1 MNNHTLTI
9 VPKPK
14 SFEKD
19 SLDLLHTTQ
28 SELDA
33 LKLRVDEARINPI
46 TDRELETAI
55 ALTGLKVI
63 KFEQR
68 LEMYIYHHGQTQ
80 DYLNMQNALDE
91 FKLENDEL
99 MEEFDEW
106 YKDAK
111 V

>member
-1 MNNHTLTI
+1 MNKLNLA
-9 VPKPK
+9 PKPK
-14 SFEKD
+14 SFKKD
-19 SLDLLHTTQ
+19 SIDLLHRTQ
-28 SELDA
+28 SELNA
-33 LKLRVDEARINPI
+33 IKLRVDEARINPI

-80 DYLNMQNALDE
+80 DYLDMQDALDD
-91 FKLENDEL
+91 FKLEHEEL
-99 MEEFDEW
+99 MEKFHEW
-106 YKDAK
+106 LEDVK

>member
-1 MNNHTLTI
+1 MKPNLTI
-9 VPKPK
+9 VSKSK
-14 SFEKD
+14 SFKKD
-19 SLDLLHTTQ
+19 SIDLLRTTQ
-28 SELDA
+28 SELNV

-68 LEMYIYHHGQTQ
+68 LEIYVSHNGETQ
-80 DYLNMQNALDE
+80 EYVDMQNALDD
-91 FKLENDEL
+91 FKLEHEEL
-99 MEEFDEW
+99 MEEFHEW
-106 YKDAK
+106 FEDAK

>member
-1 MNNHTLTI
+1 MKLTI
-9 VPKPK
+9 APKPK
-14 SFEKD
+14 SFQQD
-19 SLDLLHTTQ
+19 SINLLHITQ

-80 DYLNMQNALDE
+80 DYLDMQDALDD
-91 FKLENDEL
+91 FKLEHEEL
-99 MEEFDEW
+99 MEEFHEW
-106 YKDAK
+106 YEDAK
-111 V
+111 I

>member
-1 MNNHTLTI
+1 MTKHLLTI
-9 VPKPK
+9 APKPK
-14 SFEKD
+14 SFKQD
-19 SLDLLHTTQ
+19 SIDLLLTTQ
-28 SELDA
+28 SELNA

-106 YKDAK
+106 YKDAM

>member
-1 MNNHTLTI
+1 MKLTI
-9 VPKPK
+9 APKPK
-14 SFEKD
+14 SFKQD
-19 SLDLLHTTQ
+19 SIDLILTTQ
-28 SELDA
+28 SELLA

-80 DYLNMQNALDE
+80 EYIDMQDALDD
-91 FKLENDEL
+91 FKLEHEEL
-99 MEEFDEW
+99 MEEFHEW
-106 YKDAK
+106 YEDAK

>member
-1 MNNHTLTI
+1 MKLTI
-9 VPKPK
+9 APKPK
-14 SFEKD
+14 SFKQD
-19 SLDLLHTTQ
+19 SIDLLHITQ

-33 LKLRVDEARINPI
+33 LKLRVDEARINPS

-68 LEMYIYHHGQTQ
+68 LEMYVYHHGETQ
-80 DYLNMQNALDE
+80 EYEDMQNALDD
-91 FKLENDEL
+91 FKFEHEEL
-99 MEEFDEW
+99 MEEFHEW
-106 YKDAK
+106 LEDAK

>member
-1 MNNHTLTI
+1 MKLTI
-9 VPKPK
+9 APKPK
-14 SFEKD
+14 SFKQD
-19 SLDLLHTTQ
+19 SIDLLLTTQ
-28 SELDA
+28 SELNA

-68 LEMYIYHHGQTQ
+68 LEMYDYHHGQTQ
-80 DYLNMQNALDE
+80 EYIDMQDALDD
-91 FKLENDEL
+91 FKLEHEEL
-99 MEEFDEW
+99 MEEFHEW
-106 YKDAK
+106 LEDVK

>member
-1 MNNHTLTI
+1 MKPNLTI
-9 VPKPK
+9 VSKPK
-14 SFEKD
+14 SFKKD
-19 SLDLLHTTQ
+19 SIDLLRTTQ
-28 SELDA
+28 SELNV

-68 LEMYIYHHGQTQ
+68 LEIYIYHHGQTQ
-80 DYLNMQNALDE
+80 DYLDMQDALDD
-91 FKLENDEL
+91 FKLEHEEL
-99 MEEFDEW
+99 MEEFHEW
-106 YKDAK
+106 FEDAK

>member
-1 MNNHTLTI
+1 MKLTI
-9 VPKPK
+9 APKPK
-14 SFEKD
+14 SFKQD
-19 SLDLLHTTQ
+19 SIDLLLTTQ
-28 SELDA
+28 SELNA

-80 DYLNMQNALDE
+80 DYLDMQNALDD
-91 FKLENDEL
+91 FKLENGEL
-99 MEEFDEW
+99 MEEFHKWLEG
-106 YKDAK
+106 AK

>member
-1 MNNHTLTI
+1 MKLTI

-14 SFEKD
+14 SFKKD
-19 SLDLLHTTQ
+19 SIDLLHTTQ
-28 SELDA
+28 SELLA

-63 KFEQR
+63 DFEER
-68 LEMYIYHHGQTQ
+68 LEMYVYHHRETQ
-80 DYLNMQNALDE
+80 EYLEMQDALDD
-91 FKLENDEL
+91 FKLEHDEL
-99 MEEFDEW
+99 MEEFSEW
-106 YKDAK
+106 FEDAK